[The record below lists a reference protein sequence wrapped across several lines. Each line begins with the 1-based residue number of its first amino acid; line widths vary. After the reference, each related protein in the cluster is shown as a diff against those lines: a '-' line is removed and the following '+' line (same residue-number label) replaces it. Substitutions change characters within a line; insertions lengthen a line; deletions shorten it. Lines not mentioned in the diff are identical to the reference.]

1 MEITDKMKTYTIN
14 DILNEKYGVEGT
26 TKRDKFDKKIA
37 KKLAKEN
44 LNK

>member
-1 MEITDKMKTYTIN
+1 MKTYTID
-14 DILNEKYGVEGT
+14 DILNEKYGEIGT
-26 TKRDKFDKKIA
+26 AKRDKFEKKIA